1 MDRQDAQHGQD
12 NHEGVKTLRDRSA
25 RRFSLHNL
33 PYLSA
38 YLQGLS
44 EQVARSEG
52 KKTVQPRPAQE
63 TPAPRVHFPHQL
75 PHPQSQSSPP
85 PHHQRRESESH
96 PVGDRRTRVAPAE
109 QPEVQASSPG
119 TRAGFLAAV
128 KLRAADLIARF
139 RRGEKNAVHP
149 PEGSEH
155 TEHRHSSK
163 GVHPP
168 IGNRRVSTGPFI
180 ATTTLGRWSFYFIV
194 KLGLYWRELIS
205 FHALPNLLFAA
216 FILIPARSKFW
227 QRLKNVVTSIV
238 ALILLYYDSWL
249 PPIGRLISQASLL
262 SEFSFSYLIELLARF
277 VSFPV
282 IAALCAA
289 WVVYWLLSRWL
300 RAGVLV
306 IACMLVIGIVKSPWV
321 QNFEHFFSGDD
332 NPPGQAAAHASK
344 NGELDMDTVLQD
356 FFDKESSRSVTFAPP
371 PAGVAPFDVIFIH
384 VCSLSWDDVSA
395 VGLEQHPLWQRF
407 DMLLTKFNSAASY
420 SGPAA
425 VHILRATCGQ
435 QKHEKMYSPTAENCY
450 LMNNLQNAGFA
461 PNFAMNHSGKF
472 DDFLGQVQTHGHL
485 TVPPLPLSGV
495 DIVQYAFD
503 ASPVY
508 DDSSVLN
515 HWLSVRQK
523 TTVPRVAL
531 FYNTVSLHDGNH
543 NPGTYAEPN
552 TLKTYGVRLGRF
564 LDQMEGFMQ
573 TLERSGRRA
582 VVVMVPE
589 HGAALRGDKR
599 QISGL
604 REIPTPAITLV
615 PVGIKVIGGNV
626 QRAGERLVIDQ
637 STSFLA
643 VSHIVARML
652 EKSPFTDNRF
662 TPADYVVD
670 MPTTP
675 YVAQNEKTTVAEY
688 RHRYYLN
695 RGLDEWEE
703 YAEFNTPEVKE

>member
-1 MDRQDAQHGQD
+1 MDRLDAQDEQD
-12 NHEGVKTLRDRSA
+12 DHEGSKTLRERSA
-25 RRFSLHNL
+25 GRLPLQNL

-38 YLQGLS
+38 YFQGLS
-44 EQVARSEG
+44 EQVARTQG
-52 KKTVQPRPAQE
+52 KE
-63 TPAPRVHFPHQL
+63 TAPSHRSPLQSFPSLQHRSL
-75 PHPQSQSSPP
+75 PPQQA
-85 PHHQRRESESH
+85 HRREAESH
-96 PVGDRRTRVAPAE
+96 PVGDRRTKGAAAE
-109 QPEVQASSPG
+109 QPEVRPSLQGAR
-119 TRAGFLAAV
+119 TNFFAAI
-128 KLRAADLIARF
+128 KLRAAGFIARL
-139 RRGEKNAVHP
+139 RRSKKAAVHP
-149 PEGSEH
+149 VEGGERE
-155 TEHRHSSK
+155 EHRHTPS
-163 GVHPP
+163 GIHVP
-168 IGNRRVSTGPFI
+168 IGNRRISTEPFI
-180 ATTTLGRWSFYFIV
+180 ATATLGRWSFYFIV

-227 QRLKNVVTSIV
+227 QRLKNIITSLV
-238 ALILLYYDSWL
+238 ALTLLYYDSWL

-277 VSFPV
+277 VSLSV
-282 IAALCAA
+282 IGALCTA
-289 WVVYWLLSRWL
+289 WAVYWLLSRWV

-306 IACMLVIGIVKSPWV
+306 IACMLVIGVIKSPLV
-321 QNFEHFFSGDD
+321 QNFENYFSDTD
-332 NPPGQAAAHASK
+332 KTPGQMSSGASK
-344 NGELDMDTVLQD
+344 SGAPDMDVVLQN

-371 PAGVAPFDVIFIH
+371 PVGVAPFDVIFIH
-384 VCSLSWDDVSA
+384 VCSLSWDDVRA
-395 VGLEQHPLWQRF
+395 VGLDQHPLWQRF

-450 LMNNLQNAGFA
+450 LMNNLQNAGFE
-461 PNFAMNHSGKF
+461 PNFAMNHNGKF
-472 DDFLGQVQTHGHL
+472 DDFLGQVRTHGHL
-485 TVPPLPLSGV
+485 TVPPLSLTGV
-495 DIVQYAFD
+495 DIAQYAFD

-508 DDSSVLN
+508 DDSSLLN
-515 HWLSVRQK
+515 HWLNVRQK
-523 TTVPRVAL
+523 NSAPRVAL
-531 FYNTVSLHDGNH
+531 FYNTVSMHDGNH

-564 LDQMEGFMQ
+564 LDQMEGFLQ

-626 QRAGERLVIDQ
+626 QRSGDRLVIDQ

-662 TPADYVVD
+662 APADYVMD

-703 YAEFNTPEVKE
+703 YTEFNTQEAKE

>member
-1 MDRQDAQHGQD
+1 MDRLDAQYEQD
-12 NHEGVKTLRDRSA
+12 DNEGSKTLRERSA
-25 RRFSLHNL
+25 RRLSLQNL

-44 EQVARSEG
+44 DQVARTQG
-52 KKTVQPRPAQE
+52 KE
-63 TPAPRVHFPHQL
+63 TAPSHRSPQHSS
-75 PHPQSQSSPP
+75 PQSQHQPSPP
-85 PHHQRRESESH
+85 LQPHRREAESH
-96 PVGDRRTRVAPAE
+96 PVGDRRTKVSTTE
-109 QPEVQASSPG
+109 QTEVRPSLRDAW
-119 TRAGFLAAV
+119 ANFLAAIKV
-128 KLRAADLIARF
+128 LSVNFVARF
-139 RRGEKNAVHP
+139 RRGKKAAVHP
-149 PEGSEH
+149 LEGSEH
-155 TEHRHSSK
+155 SEHRHVPP
-163 GVHPP
+163 GLHLP
-168 IGNRRVSTGPFI
+168 IGNRRTNAEPFV
-180 ATTTLGRWSFYFIV
+180 ATPTLGRWSFYFIV
-194 KLGLYWRELIS
+194 KLGLFWRELIS

-216 FILIPARSKFW
+216 FILIPARSRFW
-227 QRLKNVVTSIV
+227 QRLKNIITSLV
-238 ALILLYYDSWL
+238 ALTLLYYDSWL

-277 VSFPV
+277 VSLPV
-282 IAALCAA
+282 IGGLCAA
-289 WVVYWLLSRWL
+289 WVVYWLLSRWV

-306 IACMLVIGIVKSPWV
+306 IACMLVIGIVKSPLV
-321 QNFEHFFSGDD
+321 QNFEHFFSDAD
-332 NPPGQAAAHASK
+332 KTSGQMSSNASK
-344 NGELDMDTVLQD
+344 NGAPDMDVVLQD

-371 PAGVAPFDVIFIH
+371 PVGAAPFDVIFIH
-384 VCSLSWDDVSA
+384 VCSLSWDDVRA

-407 DMLLTKFNSAASY
+407 DLLLTKFNSAASY

-435 QKHEKMYSPTAENCY
+435 QQHEKMYLPTAENCY
-450 LMNNLQNAGFA
+450 LMNSLQNVGFA
-461 PNFAMNHSGKF
+461 PNFAMNHNGKF

-485 TVPPLPLSGV
+485 TVPPMPLTGV
-495 DIVQYAFD
+495 DIAQYAFD

-515 HWLSVRQK
+515 HWLSVRQRL
-523 TTVPRVAL
+523 TAPRVAL
-531 FYNTVSLHDGNH
+531 FYNTVSMHDGNH
-543 NPGTYAEPN
+543 NPGTHAEPN

-582 VVVMVPE
+582 VVVMIPE

-626 QRAGERLVIDQ
+626 QRAGDRLVIDQ
-637 STSFLA
+637 PTSFLA

-662 TPADYVVD
+662 TSADYVVD
-670 MPTTP
+670 LPTTP
-675 YVAQNEKTTVAEY
+675 FVAQNEKTTVAEY

-703 YAEFNTPEVKE
+703 YTEFNTPEVKE